1 MFPAFSKF
9 DSKAICKDG
18 AEIWAGEREHNAH
31 EEKEWRKVK
40 TYENVRAFLS
50 KSFSLSLCCTQA
62 AVRMVNCGKDSSQM
76 LSRSE

>member
-40 TYENVRAFLS
+40 TYENVRAFSS
-50 KSFSLSLCCTQA
+50 KPFSLSVLHT
-62 AVRMVNCGKDSSQM
+62 SS
-76 LSRSE
+76 SSNG